1 MRSHLNCAQ
10 PGRWARPSKAAAG
23 AVGVPYRTLMDWLRL
38 GRAEGADG
46 PYADL
51 ARGLD
56 AATADLERVLMD
68 RVLAG
73 TIDDGRL
80 ALDAPQVHPR
90 GPLRRAKIKLA
101 RASAEVE
108 RKRASGEHVDRQRLE
123 GPGPARLP
131 PRVVTP
137 EWRRLSANARPSRA
151 ARTSCSTAARRV
163 AASPTTSSSRPF
175 DGHTS
180 RVEGDPL
187 PPQLPRAGAHLDRAV
202 ARALPAPRR
211 RVPRGSARVDLPV
224 VASSASGTLRPMP
237 THCATRARSSPS
249 WASTS

>member
-1 MRSHLNCAQ
+1 M
-10 PGRWARPSKAAAG
+10 PVMARPSTLTHEITSQLCAARKVGATLKAAAG

-38 GRAEGADG
+38 GRAEGAEG

-80 ALDAPQVHPR
+80 ALDALKYLQEA
-90 GPLRRAKIKLA
+90 PLRRAKIKLA

-123 GPGPARLP
+123 GPALRVYLP
-131 PRVVTP
+131 
-137 EWRRLSANARPSRA
+137 EES
-151 ARTSCSTAARRV
+151 
-163 AASPTTSSSRPF
+163 
-175 DGHTS
+175 
-180 RVEGDPL
+180 
-187 PPQLPRAGAHLDRAV
+187 
-202 ARALPAPRR
+202 
-211 RVPRGSARVDLPV
+211 
-224 VASSASGTLRPMP
+224 
-237 THCATRARSSPS
+237 
-249 WASTS
+249 